1 MISFQV
7 QRPVLNK
14 LIRVHLKSTDAVVHS
29 IDATLSDVMFPVPC
43 TDCEEGR
50 TVTFSISFNF
60 DAGESYYILI
70 DGGTLK
76 GSMILKLKEVT
87 GETNGDTIVAN

>member
-1 MISFQV
+1 M
-7 QRPVLNK
+7 
-14 LIRVHLKSTDAVVHS
+14 HLKSTDELVHC
-29 IDATLSDVMFPVPC
+29 IDATSSDVMFPVPC

-50 TVTFSISFNF
+50 TVTFSINFNF

-76 GSMILKLKEVT
+76 GSMILKLKE
-87 GETNGDTIVAN
+87 GICYWGNQWRYHLTIVYENLSGS